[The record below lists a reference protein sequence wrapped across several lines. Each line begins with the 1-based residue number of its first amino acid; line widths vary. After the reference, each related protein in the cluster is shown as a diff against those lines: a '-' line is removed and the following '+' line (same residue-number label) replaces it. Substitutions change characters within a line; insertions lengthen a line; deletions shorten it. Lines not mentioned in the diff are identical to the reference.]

1 MVNEQSLRD
10 AVQGRSLRIMFEDE
24 ARFGRINDP
33 RRCWAPY
40 PIRPLVK
47 AAIVREFTYA
57 FAAVSPHDGALDT
70 LILPE
75 VSTRAMNM
83 FLHEV
88 AGRHPNDFIL
98 MIMDS
103 AGWHKA
109 RGLKIPENMRI
120 LHLPPYSPELNPV
133 EHLWDEIREKEF
145 PNKVFGTLDMLEL
158 TLMHGLARME
168 NSPERVKSITGW
180 PWIITVNLNAI

>member
-1 MVNEQSLRD
+1 MINESRET
-10 AVQGRSLRIMFEDE
+10 VQGHSLRIMFEDE

-47 AAIVREFTYA
+47 AAVVQEFTYA
-57 FAAVSPHDGALDT
+57 FAAVSPHDGILDT

-83 FLHEV
+83 FLREV
-88 AGRHPNDFIL
+88 ADRHPNDFIL
-98 MIMDS
+98 MVMDS

-109 RGLKIPENMRI
+109 KALAIPENMHI
-120 LHLPPYSPELNPV
+120 LYLPPYSPELNPV
-133 EHLWDEIREKEF
+133 EHLWDHIREKEF
-145 PNKVFGTLDMLEL
+145 PNKVFRTMDMLED
-158 TLMHGLARME
+158 TLMQGLAKME
-168 NSPERVKSITGW
+168 NNPARVKSITGW
-180 PWIITVNLNAI
+180 PWIITVNLNAN

>member
-1 MVNEQSLRD
+1 MVNEQALKE
-10 AVQGRSLRIMFEDE
+10 AVQERSLRIMFEDE

-47 AAIVREFTYA
+47 AAIVQEFTYA

-88 AGRHPNDFIL
+88 ADRHPNDFIL

-109 RGLKIPENMRI
+109 RGLEIPENMRI

-133 EHLWDEIREKEF
+133 EHLWDDLREKEF
-145 PNKVFGTLDMLEL
+145 PNKVFGTMEMLEL
-158 TLMHGLARME
+158 TLMHGLAKME
-168 NSPERVKSITGW
+168 NSLERVKSITGW
-180 PWIITVNLNAI
+180 PWIITVNLNAN

>member
-1 MVNEQSLRD
+1 
-10 AVQGRSLRIMFEDE
+10 LRIMFEDE

-33 RRCWAPY
+33 RHCWAPY

-47 AAIVREFTYA
+47 AAIVQEFTYA
-57 FAAVSPHDGALDT
+57 FAAVSPHDGRLDT

-83 FLHEV
+83 FLREV
-88 AGRHPNDFIL
+88 ADRHAHEFIL

-109 RGLKIPENMRI
+109 KALVIPENMRI
-120 LHLPPYSPELNPV
+120 LYLPPYSPELNPV
-133 EHLWDEIREKEF
+133 EYLWDDIREKEF
-145 PNKVFGTLDMLEL
+145 PNKVFGNMDMLEL
-158 TLMHGLARME
+158 TLMNGLIKIE
-168 NSPERVKSITGW
+168 NNPERVKSITGW
-180 PWIITVNLNAI
+180 SWIITVNLNAN